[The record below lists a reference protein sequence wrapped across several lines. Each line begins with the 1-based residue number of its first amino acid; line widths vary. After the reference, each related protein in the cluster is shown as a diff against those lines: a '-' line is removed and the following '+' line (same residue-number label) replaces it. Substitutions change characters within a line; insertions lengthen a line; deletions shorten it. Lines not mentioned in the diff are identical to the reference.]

1 MDNLKNII
9 PWGLIAPFLIIVL
22 VEYGLIFFLNFYN
35 KSLENE
41 INKLNSFILQK
52 QDLLQQDFLNNPIYQ
67 SFSQI
72 VNIVEIFK
80 KRDSLVFII
89 NKFNQVMPKFL
100 TLKDFS
106 YYSEKKEIEIN
117 GLVSNWNDFN
127 RFYKYVDNLDIFK
140 IKEVRDLQA
149 DEKGINFNMVLIL
162 QPKFFQ

>member
-1 MDNLKNII
+1 MDNLKNLI
-9 PWGLIAPFLIIVL
+9 PWGLIAPFLIILL

-41 INKLNSFILQK
+41 INKLNSSILQK

-106 YYSEKKEIEIN
+106 YDSEKKEIEIN